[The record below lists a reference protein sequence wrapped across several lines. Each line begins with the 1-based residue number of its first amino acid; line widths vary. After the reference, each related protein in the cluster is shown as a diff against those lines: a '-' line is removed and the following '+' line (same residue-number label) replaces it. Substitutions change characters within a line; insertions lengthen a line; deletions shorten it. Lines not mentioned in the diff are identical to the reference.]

1 MTETAAIRE
10 DVEYHTDMPVGEIL
24 RRTRVYYGQ
33 SLEQVEA
40 ILRIRAIQLDAIE
53 KGEIERLPGRV
64 YAIGFVRAYSEY
76 LGLDGDKMVHL
87 FKVQSVG
94 GRVKPELAF
103 PAPASDSKVPNLLAV
118 LGGLIGA
125 IILIAVWANMHASS
139 GGQEAVPEIPAAL
152 QGETLT
158 DAPALGKEAAA
169 AQAADK
175 KAEADKAATEEE
187 GGGLFGKKAEPGI
200 IITAL
205 DSSWVEVKDLRGKA
219 LLRQVLKP
227 GQQFTVPDEKGLVMA
242 TGNAG
247 GLKITIDGTEIPPIG
262 KPAQVKRN
270 ILLDRDQLL
279 KTQ

>member
-1 MTETAAIRE
+1 MSDNAAIRE
-10 DVEYHTDMPVGEIL
+10 DVENYTDMPVGEIL

-33 SLEQVEA
+33 SLEQVEV

-103 PAPASDSKVPNLLAV
+103 PAPASDSKVPNLFAII
-118 LGGLIGA
+118 GGLIGA
-125 IILIAVWANMHASS
+125 IFLIALWAATHSSS
-139 GGQEAVPEIPAAL
+139 GGQEPVPEIPVAL
-152 QGETLT
+152 QGGVITK
-158 DAPALGKEAAA
+158 APAIGIESSVE
-169 AQAADK
+169 K
-175 KAEADKAATEEE
+175 KAELPAGEGAGETAATPTS
-187 GGGLFGKKAEPGI
+187 ASGI

-205 DSSWVEVKDLRGKA
+205 ESSWVEVKNLMGKPI
-219 LLRQVLKP
+219 LRQVLKP
-227 GQQFTVPDEKGLVMA
+227 GDQYMVPDEKGLLMA

-247 GLKITIDGTEIPPIG
+247 GLKITVDGTEIPPIG
-262 KPAQVKRN
+262 KPAQVKRS
-270 ILLDRDQLL
+270 ILLDREQLL
-279 KTQ
+279 KKAGE